1 METSPKLGTYNYRY
15 GAIAGGIGIV
25 FSIMLFFMDMT
36 YDQSP
41 VIQAINI
48 LIPASM
54 AVMATLTFKKDNTGL
69 LSLKQA
75 IKLGVGVFLVAAFIE
90 LAYFTVFINFIE
102 TDFISNTAAMQADAL
117 REAQPTMDE
126 DIIEMQQTN
135 TEKYFYIISYPV
147 ILIINVFIGLIV
159 GLVTGLF
166 TKKS

>member
-1 METSPKLGTYNYRY
+1 METSPKLGAFNYRY
-15 GAIAGGIGIV
+15 GAMAGGIGIV
-25 FSIMLFFMDMT
+25 FSIILFFMDMT

-54 AVMATLTFKKDNTGL
+54 AVMATLTFKKVNTGL

-75 IKLGVGVFLVAAFIE
+75 IKLGVGVFFVAAIIG
-90 LAYFTVFINFIE
+90 LTYFTVFINFVE
-102 TDFISNTAAMQADAL
+102 TDYISNTAAMQADAL

-135 TEKYFYIISYPV
+135 TEKYFYIIYAV
-147 ILIINVFIGLIV
+147 NLIINVFIGLIV

>member
-15 GAIAGGIGIV
+15 GAMAGGIAIV

-75 IKLGVGVFLVAAFIE
+75 IKLGVGVFLVAAIIV

-135 TEKYFYIISYPV
+135 TEKYFYIISYP
-147 ILIINVFIGLIV
+147 LIINVFIGLIV

>member
-1 METSPKLGTYNYRY
+1 METSPKLGTYNYRF

-41 VIQAINI
+41 VIQAINV
-48 LIPASM
+48 LIPASL
-54 AVMATLTFKKDNTGL
+54 AVIAITTFKKDNTDL

-75 IKLGVGVFLVAAFIE
+75 IKLGVGVFLVAGIIG
-90 LAYFTVFINFIE
+90 LAYLTVFINFVE
-102 TDFISNTAAMQADAL
+102 TDFISNTAALQADAL

-135 TEKYFYIISYPV
+135 IEKYFYISYPF
-147 ILIINVFIGLIV
+147 ILIMNVLIGLVV

>member
-15 GAIAGGIGIV
+15 GAMAGGIAIV

-36 YDQSP
+36 YDQPP

-75 IKLGVGVFLVAAFIE
+75 IKLGVGVFLVSAIIG

-135 TEKYFYIISYPV
+135 TEKYFYISYPV

>member
-1 METSPKLGTYNYRY
+1 
-15 GAIAGGIGIV
+15 
-25 FSIMLFFMDMT
+25 
-36 YDQSP
+36 
-41 VIQAINI
+41 
-48 LIPASM
+48 
-54 AVMATLTFKKDNTGL
+54 
-69 LSLKQA
+69 
-75 IKLGVGVFLVAAFIE
+75 VFLVAAIIV
-90 LAYFTVFINFIE
+90 LAYFTFFINFIE

-135 TEKYFYIISYPV
+135 TEKYFYISYPV

>member
-1 METSPKLGTYNYRY
+1 METSPKLGAFNYRY
-15 GAIAGGIGIV
+15 GAMAGGIGIV
-25 FSIMLFFMDMT
+25 FSIILFFMDMT

-75 IKLGVGVFLVAAFIE
+75 IKLGVGVFFVAAIIG
-90 LAYFTVFINFIE
+90 LTYFTVFINFVE
-102 TDFISNTAAMQADAL
+102 TDYISNTAAMQADAL

-135 TEKYFYIISYPV
+135 NEKYFYMIYPV

>member
-1 METSPKLGTYNYRY
+1 
-15 GAIAGGIGIV
+15 
-25 FSIMLFFMDMT
+25 MDMT

-54 AVMATLTFKKDNTGL
+54 AIMAILTFKKDNTGL

-75 IKLGVGVFLVAAFIE
+75 IKLGVGVFLVAGIIG

-102 TDFISNTAAMQADAL
+102 TDFISNNAAMQANAM
-117 REAQPTMDE
+117 REAQPNMDE

-135 TEKYFYIISYPV
+135 IEKYFYISYPV
-147 ILIINVFIGLIV
+147 ILIINVFIGLMV

>member
-1 METSPKLGTYNYRY
+1 METSPKLGTYSYRY
-15 GAIAGGIGIV
+15 GAMAGGIAIV

-75 IKLGVGVFLVAAFIE
+75 IKLGVGVFLVAAIIG
-90 LAYFTVFINFIE
+90 LAYFTVFINLIE

-135 TEKYFYIISYPV
+135 TEKYFYMSYPV